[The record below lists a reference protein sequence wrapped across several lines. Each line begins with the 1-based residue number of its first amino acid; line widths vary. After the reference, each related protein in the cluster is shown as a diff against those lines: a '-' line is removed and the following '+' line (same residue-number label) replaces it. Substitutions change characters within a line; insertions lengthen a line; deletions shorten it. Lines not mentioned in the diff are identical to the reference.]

1 MNMIIALDGS
11 AASGKGTLAKRLA
24 AHFDLAH
31 LDTGSLYRGLALQL
45 LDQGADVNNI
55 DINQSIK
62 ESSQFNAAWAN
73 DLRIRTDA
81 VAMMAS
87 KVAAI
92 PKVRAHLLAFQRHFA
107 ANPPTGRGAI
117 LDGRDIGS
125 VVLPDA
131 PIKFFVDADIEV
143 RAERR
148 SKELQA
154 AGQSAMFRDVLEEM
168 QARDE
173 RDRNRDTAPL
183 KAAADAK
190 IIDTS
195 FMDADQVMTEALA
208 YIAELTTEQN

>member
-1 MNMIIALDGS
+1 MIIALDGS

-31 LDTGSLYRGLALQL
+31 LDTGSLYRSLALQL
-45 LDQGADVNNI
+45 LDQGINLDNI

-62 ESSQFNAAWAN
+62 ESQTFDAALGS
-73 DLRIRTDA
+73 DPRIRRDS

-87 KVAAI
+87 KIAVI
-92 PKVRAHLLAFQRHFA
+92 PEVRANLLAFQRNFA
-107 ANPPTGRGAI
+107 KTPPSGTGAV

-131 PIKFFVDADIEV
+131 PIKFFVDADIDI
-143 RAERR
+143 RAHRR
-148 SKELQA
+148 TKELQA

-168 QARDE
+168 KARDD

-183 KAAADAK
+183 KAATDAK

-195 FMDADQVMTEALA
+195 FMDADQVMAEAVA
-208 YIAELTTEQN
+208 YVAEMTKEHH